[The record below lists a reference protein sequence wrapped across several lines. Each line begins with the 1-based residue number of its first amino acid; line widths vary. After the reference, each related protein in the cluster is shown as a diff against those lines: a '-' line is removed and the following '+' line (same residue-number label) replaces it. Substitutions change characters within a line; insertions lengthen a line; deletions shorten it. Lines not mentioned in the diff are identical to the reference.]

1 MGSLSR
7 SLLALVAG
15 FCDTATFI
23 HMGGVFSAHVT
34 GNFVLF
40 AAALA
45 QGVQG
50 DDYLKIATFPVF
62 IFGVAIA
69 MLIAGRKT
77 SPLRKVKRILLVMT
91 LLLLVAATLALTGNH
106 ELPGVQLH
114 IDVLITMLVVIAMAM
129 QNSIHRFIKGPMTT
143 VMTGTVMN
151 TTARFVSRH
160 VLQSDADPQQ
170 APATQVKPLMMIAAF
185 ALGCVIAGFLTVK
198 FGLASIIVPA
208 GLLCLV
214 TVTYLFE
221 GEILH
226 RDSLGSVQAIVP
238 GDEEEFIPL
247 P

>member
-45 QGVQG
+45 KGVQG
-50 DDYLKIATFPVF
+50 DDYLKIVTFPVF
-62 IFGVAIA
+62 IFGVAVA

-77 SPLRKVKRILLVMT
+77 SPRRKVKRILLMMT
-91 LLLLVAATLALTGNH
+91 LLLLVATTLAFTGSH
-106 ELPGVQLH
+106 ELPGVQLDKD
-114 IDVLITMLVVIAMAM
+114 DVLITMLLVTAMAM
-129 QNSIHRFIKGPMTT
+129 QNSVHHFIEGPMTT

-151 TTARFVSRH
+151 TTARFINRH
-160 VLQSDADPQQ
+160 VLHIEADPQQ
-170 APATQVKPLMMIAAF
+170 VPAPQVKPLIMIAAF
-185 ALGCVIAGFLTVK
+185 ALGCVIAGVLTVK
-198 FGLASIIVPA
+198 FGLASVIVPT

-214 TVTYLFE
+214 TTLELRNRPQF
-221 GEILH
+221 
-226 RDSLGSVQAIVP
+226 D
-238 GDEEEFIPL
+238 
-247 P
+247 

>member
-1 MGSLSR
+1 MYCSLSR

-50 DDYLKIATFPVF
+50 DDYLKIMTFPVF
-62 IFGVAIA
+62 ICGVAIA

-77 SPLRKVKRILLVMT
+77 SPQRKVKRILLMMT
-91 LLLLVAATLALTGNH
+91 LLLLVAATFALTGNR
-106 ELPGVQLH
+106 ESPGVQLGSD
-114 IDVLITMLVVIAMAM
+114 DVLITMLVVTAMAM

-151 TTARFVSRH
+151 TTARFFGRH
-160 VLQSDADPQQ
+160 VLHIEADPQQ
-170 APATQVKPLMMIAAF
+170 APAPQGKPLMMIATF

-214 TVTYLFE
+214 TALELRNRQQF
-221 GEILH
+221 
-226 RDSLGSVQAIVP
+226 D
-238 GDEEEFIPL
+238 
-247 P
+247 

>member
-50 DDYLKIATFPVF
+50 DDYLKIMTFPVF
-62 IFGVAIA
+62 ICGVTVA

-77 SPLRKVKRILLVMT
+77 SPRRKVKRILLIMT
-91 LLLLVAATLALTGNH
+91 LLLLVAATFALTGNH
-106 ELPGVQLH
+106 ELPGVQLGND
-114 IDVLITMLVVIAMAM
+114 DVLITMLVVTAMAM

-151 TTARFVSRH
+151 ITARFISRN
-160 VLQSDADPQQ
+160 VLHIEADPQQ
-170 APATQVKPLMMIAAF
+170 APAPQVKPLMMITAF

-214 TVTYLFE
+214 TALELRNRQQF
-221 GEILH
+221 
-226 RDSLGSVQAIVP
+226 D
-238 GDEEEFIPL
+238 
-247 P
+247 

>member
-1 MGSLSR
+1 VYCSLSR

-50 DDYLKIATFPVF
+50 DDYLKIVTFPVF
-62 IFGVAIA
+62 IFGVAVAI
-69 MLIAGRKT
+69 LIAGRNA
-77 SPLRKVKRILLVMT
+77 SPLRKVKRILLMMT
-91 LLLLVAATLALTGNH
+91 LLLLVAAMLALTGNQ
-106 ELPGVQLH
+106 ELPGVQLGSD
-114 IDVLITMLVVIAMAM
+114 DVLITMLVVTAMAM

-160 VLQSDADPQQ
+160 VLQNDADPQQ

-185 ALGCVIAGFLTVK
+185 VLGCVIAGFLTVK

-214 TVTYLFE
+214 TALELRNRQQF
-221 GEILH
+221 
-226 RDSLGSVQAIVP
+226 D
-238 GDEEEFIPL
+238 
-247 P
+247 

>member
-1 MGSLSR
+1 MRVLHRPNNSWQQRPSVGSLSR

-50 DDYLKIATFPVF
+50 DDYLKIVTFPVF
-62 IFGVAIA
+62 ILGVTVA
-69 MLIAGRKT
+69 MLIAGRNA
-77 SPLRKVKRILLVMT
+77 SPLRKVKRILLMMS
-91 LLLLVAATLALTGNH
+91 LLLIIAATLALTGMH
-106 ELPGVQLH
+106 ELPGLQLDNN
-114 IDVLITMLVVIAMAM
+114 DVLITMLVVFAMAM

-160 VLQSDADPQQ
+160 VWHVDADPQP
-170 APATQVKPLMMIAAF
+170 APAPRVKPVMMIAAF
-185 ALGCVIAGFLTVK
+185 ALGCVIAGFLTDQ
-198 FGLASIIVPA
+198 FGLVSIIVPA

-214 TVTYLFE
+214 TALELRNRQQV
-221 GEILH
+221 
-226 RDSLGSVQAIVP
+226 D
-238 GDEEEFIPL
+238 
-247 P
+247 